1 MRCPS
6 RPSSNC
12 RWRPER
18 PIGPLDIPSRNESS
32 MNTTTLA
39 LAAPPTGIAG
49 ALHRIVAGAHW
60 LKIAYAELRRAARER
75 AEFDRLD
82 AHALRDLGITR
93 DEYLSYAAE
102 ARVMPRSRSACADSY

>member
-1 MRCPS
+1 
-6 RPSSNC
+6 
-12 RWRPER
+12 
-18 PIGPLDIPSRNESS
+18 

-102 ARVMPRSRSACADSY
+102 ARGLVPCTRLRIRDERCRSSSP